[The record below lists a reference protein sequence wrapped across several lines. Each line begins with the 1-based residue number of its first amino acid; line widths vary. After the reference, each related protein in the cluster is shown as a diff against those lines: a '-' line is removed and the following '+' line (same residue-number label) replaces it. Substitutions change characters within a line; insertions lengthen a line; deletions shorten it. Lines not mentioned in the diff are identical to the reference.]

1 MSIEAAEQFLDI
13 MDDSGN
19 LPGDDAFVAD
29 EVEQTSDALGDAAE
43 ALEEDMEDVDDGSE
57 DEGDEGEPEGDA
69 DEPDEDEDDQDGEGD
84 EDESGD
90 SNKLYDIEIDGETYE
105 VNLPELTS
113 GYLRNEEFVKRST
126 ALEAEHNQRVAAL
139 EVKEAELLRE
149 IEGYAVQGI
158 AELRQY
164 DAIDWNRL
172 KSEDPEGYS
181 QKRLEF
187 LDKRDVVQAQIN
199 RRGQIQSLQNKA
211 AEIKHQAYLESQRKQ
226 VAELLPDFEKPEF
239 QSGLVKFADSIG
251 ISEDEVRGIADAKH
265 LLILDMAR
273 KYADSQVKKK
283 EVLQKKAAANL
294 PTVIKGGSKR
304 PPENIA
310 ARRSKAARDRVREE
324 QTIDAAA
331 AVFLDFV

>member
-1 MSIEAAEQFLDI
+1 MSIEAAESFLDI

-19 LPGDDAFVAD
+19 LPGDDAFVAE
-29 EVEQTSDALGDAAE
+29 EVEPTSDALDDAAE
-43 ALEEDMEDVDDGSE
+43 ALEDDMADVEDGDGDEEDDG
-57 DEGDEGEPEGDA
+57 
-69 DEPDEDEDDQDGEGD
+69 DEDDGEDDGDSDSPDDDAGD
-84 EDESGD
+84 DSGD
-90 SNKLYDIEIDGETYE
+90 DDGKLFDIEIDGETYE

-126 ALEAEHNQRVAAL
+126 ALEAEHSQRIAAL

-172 KSEDPEGYS
+172 KSEDPEGY
-181 QKRLEF
+181 QVKRLEF

-199 RRGQIQSLQNKA
+199 RRGQIQALQNKA
-211 AEIKHQAYLESQRKQ
+211 AEIKHNAYLESQRKQ
-226 VAELLPDFEKPEF
+226 VAELLPDFDKPEF
-239 QSGLVKFADSIG
+239 QTGLVKFADSIG

-273 KYADSQVKKK
+273 KYAESQLKKK
-283 EVLQKKAAANL
+283 EVLQKKVPTDL
-294 PTVIKGGSKR
+294 PNVIKGGSKR

-310 ARRSKAARDRVREE
+310 AKRSKAARDRVREE

>member
-1 MSIEAAEQFLDI
+1 MSIEAAESFLEI
-13 MDDSGN
+13 MDESGN
-19 LPGDDAFVAD
+19 LPGDDAFVAE
-29 EVEQTSDALGDAAE
+29 EVEATSDALEEAAE
-43 ALEEDMEDVDDGSE
+43 ALEDEIEDGDEDESEEDAADGPDEESDEEAADPE
-57 DEGDEGEPEGDA
+57 DEGE
-69 DEPDEDEDDQDGEGD
+69 

-90 SNKLYDIEIDGETYE
+90 SDKLYDIEIDGETYE

-126 ALEAEHNQRVAAL
+126 ALEAEHSQRIAAL

-172 KSEDPEGYS
+172 KSEDPEGY
-181 QKRLEF
+181 QVKRLEF

-211 AEIKHQAYLESQRKQ
+211 AEIKHNAYLESQRKQ

-239 QSGLVKFADSIG
+239 QTGLVKFADSIG

-273 KYADSQVKKK
+273 RFAESQLKKK
-283 EVLQKKAAANL
+283 EVLQKKVPTDL
-294 PTVIKGGSKR
+294 PNVIKGGSKR

-310 ARRSKAARDRVREE
+310 AKRSKAARDRVREE